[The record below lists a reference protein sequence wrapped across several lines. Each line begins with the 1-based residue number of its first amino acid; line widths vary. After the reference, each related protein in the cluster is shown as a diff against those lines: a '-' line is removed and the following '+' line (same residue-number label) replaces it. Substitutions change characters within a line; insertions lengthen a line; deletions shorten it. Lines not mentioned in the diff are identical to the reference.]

1 MSIIDPNDFN
11 LPALANPE
19 VYPDGTVCDVTCR
32 SVYEYNS
39 HAIVVRL
46 VSTDNPNVAEFPYW
60 LNVPNPDDGTDTY
73 EKDRNFMKNFLL
85 AWGFPLDM
93 PFNTNDIDGRTATA
107 KLGIKEAVGN
117 KPAVNKI
124 RYWIS
129 E

>member
-1 MSIIDPNDFN
+1 MPTIDPNEFD
-11 LPALANPE
+11 LLALANPE
-19 VYPDGTVCDVTCR
+19 ILPDGTVCDVICR
-32 SVYEYNS
+32 SVYELNS
-39 HAIVVRL
+39 HAFAVRL

-60 LNVPNPDDGTDTY
+60 LNVPNSSSDMY
-73 EKDRNFMKNFLL
+73 EKEREKMKNFLL

-93 PFNTNDIDGRTATA
+93 PFNTNDIVGRTATA